1 MAKKKKDIL
10 TLPKAVMLIHRRQET
25 LGAKQKAGRKRKEV
39 PEVALEVE
47 EPVAKRVALVVPRIT
62 PY

>member
-25 LGAKQKAGRKRKEV
+25 LGAKQKASRKRKEV

-47 EPVAKRVALVVPRIT
+47 EPVVKRVALVVPRIT